1 MSLSEWF
8 EQQYTLILYKHL
20 LVKIIF
26 HLQIYWQLISSKN
39 SIVIAFIQ
47 LQFILY
53 LFILNTVM
61 DK

>member
-39 SIVIAFIQ
+39 SIVITFIQ
-47 LQFILY
+47 LQFILH
-53 LFILNTVM
+53 LFILNTIM